1 MRRTFLAALAGVVVL
16 TGAASSATAT
26 ATPSSIAVAIA
37 DPKRTDA
44 DRNLDLTRKPVE
56 LLTFAGFKAGQT
68 VVDVFPGPYFDR
80 LFGDVVGPNGRV
92 FMFIPTEAVTVHDAP
107 SVPDGSKPFA
117 DLPNVTTLTAPI
129 NSFSVPQAADI
140 VWIRQN
146 YHDLHDKFM
155 GPADVPAF
163 NAAVFKALKPGGEYI
178 VIDHY
183 APDGSGLADTDT
195 THRIDAEEVKKEV
208 TAAGFIFRGE
218 SDVLRNPADPR
229 TALVF
234 DKSIRGHTDQFVF
247 KFRKPK

>member
-1 MRRTFLAALAGVVVL
+1 MKRSVLMAAIGALAVL
-16 TGAASSATAT
+16 AGAPAWSV
-26 ATPSSIAVAIA
+26 PSSLAVAIT
-37 DPKRTDA
+37 DPHRTDA
-44 DRNLDLTRKPVE
+44 DRALDATRKPTE
-56 LLTFAGFKAGQT
+56 LMAFAGIKRGQT

-80 LFGDVVGPNGRV
+80 LFGDVVGPDGKV
-92 FMFIPTEAVTVHDAP
+92 IMFIPTEAVRVHDAP
-107 SVPDGSKPFA
+107 SVPDGSKPFS
-117 DLPNVTTLTAPI
+117 DLPNVTTITAPI
-129 NSFSVPQAADI
+129 NSFSVPEPADVI
-140 VWIRQN
+140 WIRQN

-163 NAAVFKALKPGGEYI
+163 NAAVFKALKPGGVYI

-208 TAAGFIFRGE
+208 TAAGFVFDGK
-218 SDVLRNPADPR
+218 SDALRNPADPR

>member
-1 MRRTFLAALAGVVVL
+1 MRHTVFIAAFGALTVLASVPAWAV
-16 TGAASSATAT
+16 
-26 ATPSSIAVAIA
+26 PSNLAVAIA
-37 DPKRTDA
+37 DPHRSDA
-44 DRNLDLTRKPVE
+44 DRALDATRKP
-56 LLTFAGFKAGQT
+56 LDLMTFAGIKRGQT

-80 LFGDVVGPNGRV
+80 LFGDVVGPDGKV
-92 FMFIPTEAVTVHDAP
+92 VMFIPTEAVAVHDAP
-107 SVPDGSKPFA
+107 SVPDGSKPFS
-117 DLPNVTTLTAPI
+117 DLPNVTTLSAPI
-129 NSFSVPQAADI
+129 NSFSVPEPADVI
-140 VWIRQN
+140 WFRQN

-155 GPADVPAF
+155 GPADVRGF
-163 NAAVFKALKPGGEYI
+163 NAAVFKALKPGGVFI

-208 TAAGFIFRGE
+208 TAAGFVFDGQ
-218 SDVLRNPADPR
+218 SNVLRNLADPR